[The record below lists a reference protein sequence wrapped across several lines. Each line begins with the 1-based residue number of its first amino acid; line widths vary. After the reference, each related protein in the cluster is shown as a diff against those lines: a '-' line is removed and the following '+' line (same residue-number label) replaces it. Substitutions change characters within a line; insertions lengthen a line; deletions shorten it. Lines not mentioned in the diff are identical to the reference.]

1 VFHKIP
7 VIPIVFSSNYSRI
20 APAKEVDRRPR
31 KTGTTSIYCISG
43 DDSQLGLL
51 ECGNQFVPEIYFVL
65 LNIASRIRNDSDDC
79 TFLHVVHRDEAT
91 DALNTVP
98 HPEFRHG
105 VRDGTPLPRFA
116 ESPIT
121 PANPICR
128 DMIRDVNG
136 TFNGVR
142 LRRVISVGKTSDG
155 RIARHT
161 IRVLGAPLPELEQQL
176 KLNEPGLL
184 ITGSQEI
191 EGRIVDYHADLT
203 GYDITIESKD
213 SGQNPPSSQTC

>member
-1 VFHKIP
+1 MHRQSQGRLIH
-7 VIPIVFSSNYSRI
+7 
-20 APAKEVDRRPR
+20 
-31 KTGTTSIYCISG
+31 TTS
-43 DDSQLGLL
+43 LALAR
-51 ECGNQFVPEIYFVL
+51 F
-65 LNIASRIRNDSDDC
+65 RNA
-79 TFLHVVHRDEAT
+79 V
-91 DALNTVP
+91 
-98 HPEFRHG
+98 FRHAG
-105 VRDGTPLPRFA
+105 LQTADVAPRV
-116 ESPIT
+116 PIT

-128 DMIRDVNG
+128 GMIRDVNG

-203 GYDITIESKD
+203 GYDITSSRRIQGKILRARKLAREDLGCWRPSK
-213 SGQNPPSSQTC
+213 NRLLLF

>member
-1 VFHKIP
+1 
-7 VIPIVFSSNYSRI
+7 
-20 APAKEVDRRPR
+20 
-31 KTGTTSIYCISG
+31 
-43 DDSQLGLL
+43 
-51 ECGNQFVPEIYFVL
+51 
-65 LNIASRIRNDSDDC
+65 
-79 TFLHVVHRDEAT
+79 
-91 DALNTVP
+91 
-98 HPEFRHG
+98 
-105 VRDGTPLPRFA
+105 
-116 ESPIT
+116 
-121 PANPICR
+121 
-128 DMIRDVNG
+128 MIRDVNG

-184 ITGSQEI
+184 ITPSQEI

-213 SGQNPPSSQTC
+213 SG